1 MERTEKTSPAPW
13 RVERTLGCK
22 RIEACVGR
30 RAADGKRKWEEV
42 ACTPG
47 LYCEEEDLANARV
60 MAASPELRDA
70 LKRCTELLAS
80 ATGLPPKEVAT
91 ALAAAN
97 AALAK
102 AEFGR

>member
-1 MERTEKTSPAPW
+1 MGARPGPWKWSIEGSSRTSI
-13 RVERTLGCK
+13 VSD
-22 RIEACVGR
+22 
-30 RAADGKRKWEEV
+30 ADGVPILRFYADRASDADKNL
-42 ACTPG
+42 T
-47 LYCEEEDLANARV
+47 
-60 MAASPELRDA
+60 AASPELRDA